1 MDKATE
7 MSKGLVTM
15 EWQDA
20 LPVCVFSK
28 QTSTWSSLTMTVE
41 ETESVDTY
49 K

>member
-20 LPVCVFSK
+20 FPVCVFSK
-28 QTSTWSSLTMTVE
+28 QTSAWSSLTMTIE